1 MGYKE
6 YFPGVT
12 DKKNANEIFERIFKR
27 TEKLNIKVLGNRRQI
42 TCKIPKKKLFPKG
55 LQRELSNTYWRKIC
69 SRVTSFRTVM
79 CERLN
84 VGRSS
89 LREAMRALA
98 SRNVITIR
106 QGSGSYVSATPGMID
121 DPFGLTFVEDKQKM
135 IKDLMEIRFLIE
147 PSIAAMA
154 AIRAD
159 ETDIKNILTAC
170 ENTEKLLL
178 ANKNHAEKDIAFH
191 TAIALSSKN
200 IVVPKLVP
208 IINSSIPLIRES
220 AKFTMRDETI
230 EIHREIADAIAAH
243 DAVRAH
249 DAMYLHLI
257 YNRKHIKSIN

>member
-27 TEKLNIKVLGNRRQI
+27 TEKLNIKVLGNRRQV
-42 TCKIPKKKLFPKG
+42 TCKIPKKKLF
-55 LQRELSNTYWRKIC
+55 
-69 SRVTSFRTVM
+69 
-79 CERLN
+79 
-84 VGRSS
+84 

-159 ETDIKNILTAC
+159 ETDIQNILTAC
-170 ENTEKLLL
+170 ENAEKLLL
-178 ANKNHAEKDIAFH
+178 ANKNHTEKDIAFH
-191 TAIALSSKN
+191 AAIALSSKN

-208 IINSSIPLIRES
+208 IINSSIPLISDSKEY
-220 AKFTMRDETI
+220 TLRDETI
-230 EIHREIADAIAAH
+230 ETHREIADAIAAH

>member
-1 MGYKE
+1 MQNSKE
-6 YFPGVT
+6 KT
-12 DKKNANEIFERIFKR
+12 LSQRIAERIIKYIL
-27 TEKLNIKVLGNRRQI
+27 EENLQPGDKLPN
-42 TCKIPKKKLFPKG
+42 
-55 LQRELSNTYWRKIC
+55 E
-69 SRVTSFRTVM
+69 TVM

-147 PSIAAMA
+147 PSIAAIAAMA

-178 ANKNHAEKDIAFH
+178 ANKNHAEKDRAFH

-208 IINSSIPLIRES
+208 IINSSIPLISDSKE
-220 AKFTMRDETI
+220 FTLRDETI
-230 EIHREIADAIAAH
+230 ETHREIADAIAAH

>member
-1 MGYKE
+1 MQNSKE
-6 YFPGVT
+6 QTLSQRIADRIIKYILEENLQPG
-12 DKKNANEIFERIFKR
+12 DKLPNE
-27 TEKLNIKVLGNRRQI
+27 
-42 TCKIPKKKLFPKG
+42 
-55 LQRELSNTYWRKIC
+55 
-69 SRVTSFRTVM
+69 TVM

-121 DPFGLTFVEDKQKM
+121 DPLGLTFVEDKQKM
-135 IKDLMEIRFLIE
+135 IKDLMEIRFLLE

-178 ANKNHAEKDIAFH
+178 ANKNHTENDIAFH

-208 IINSSIPLIRES
+208 IINSSIPIISES
-220 AKFTMRDETI
+220 AEFTLRDEAI
-230 EIHREIADAIAAH
+230 ETHREIADAIAAH

-257 YNRKHIKSIN
+257 YNRKYIKSIN